1 MPYHGQVVRRVV
13 PGDAE
18 KSFLKVIFIQCLINF
33 GGKERPGVG
42 AGEVDER

>member
-1 MPYHGQVVRRVV
+1 MPCHGHFVRHVV

-18 KSFLKVIFIQCLINF
+18 KPFLKVIFIQCLINF